1 MDKFEKYVVDHRA
14 EFDVYEPSPEL
25 WHTINRPVLHTSNNF
40 WLWKAAA
47 ILIIFG
53 ASFWANTF
61 IRNAKHSA
69 LKADVSGSESPK
81 IAETEKYYSGLIKTK
96 LQEMQNVLTSYPQLK
111 NDLRHDFS
119 ELDSAYRDM
128 KKDLKDNVSNQEVI
142 EAMIQ
147 NYRIKLKLLEQIQQ
161 ELQNQND
168 KNKKPRSHEM

>member
-1 MDKFEKYVVDHRA
+1 MDKFEKYIVDHRE
-14 EFDVYEPSPEL
+14 EFNVYEPSPEL
-25 WHTINRPVLHTSNNF
+25 WHKINRPVLHTSNYS

-53 ASFWANTF
+53 ASFWANTI
-61 IRNAKHSA
+61 IRNAKHLA
-69 LKADVSGSESPK
+69 LKSDISGSEAPK
-81 IAETEKYYSGLIKTK
+81 ITETEKYYSGLIQTK
-96 LQEMQNVLTSYPQLK
+96 LQEMQNALTSYPQLK

-147 NYRIKLKLLEQIQQ
+147 NYRLKLKLLQQIQQ